1 MSLAF
6 HNYAIYR
13 LRAFSRLI
21 SAFHEQRIPVL
32 HFTELDTDNS
42 DLDVSLRLRRT
53 FRERKDDTLSGP
65 GEPQMRMAVIAW
77 LAVSVSRMHQVKLQ
91 RSIGAV
97 YIYRSTERSSSHCK
111 AVERPM
117 QS

>member
-32 HFTELDTDNS
+32 HFTELDTDNT

-53 FRERKDDTLSGP
+53 FEDRKDEALSGP
-65 GEPQMRMAVIAW
+65 GEPRIRTAVVAW
-77 LAVSVSRMHQVKLQ
+77 LAVVVSRMRSVGLQ
-91 RSIGAV
+91 
-97 YIYRSTERSSSHCK
+97 
-111 AVERPM
+111 
-117 QS
+117 QSQ